1 MNTPETPRP
10 TPDRS
15 DWQRFFKLLASDPR
29 IKPAARPYYARWI
42 EGWLKSGG
50 DRSAALT
57 RRFFEDLGRRT
68 DLADWQFRQAVRAVS
83 LWCRKIADHSW
94 APSFDWRGLA
104 DQALALEDDH
114 RTLLRE
120 STQVVATP
128 AADGTPSAATDHAPA
143 QGEEEALAEAV
154 AKARRAIRL
163 AGLAVATEK
172 TYLQWIT
179 RFGRF
184 RLRRL
189 RHPGLRDLDPASI
202 SRYLEYLA
210 LERRVSPA
218 TQKQALN
225 ALVFLAKKVRGLE
238 EFKLDYRPARQGS
251 RRLPTVL
258 TRNEIRQVLSRLEDP
273 WKLVAELLYGS
284 GLRLMEGLG
293 LRVKDIDFGQ
303 GTITIHDGK
312 GGKHRIVPLPR
323 ALEDRLRQHLQV
335 TRERHQQDLAAGVGE
350 THLTESLRRK
360 YPNAAKEWPWQ
371 FLFASAKICPHPR
384 TGRMARYHLHES
396 SMQRQ
401 FHRAVLA
408 TDLSKRASCHTLRH
422 SFATH
427 LLESGTDIRT
437 VQDLLGHADVS
448 TTMIYLHVIKKPGA
462 GAPSPLDLP

>member
-1 MNTPETPRP
+1 MNTHQNPRP
-10 TPDRS
+10 APDRS
-15 DWQRFFKLLASDPR
+15 DWQRFFNLLASDSG
-29 IKPAARPYYARWI
+29 IKPAARPYYAHWI
-42 EGWLKSGG
+42 EGWLKFGG
-50 DRSAALT
+50 DQSAALT

-68 DLADWQFRQAVRAVS
+68 DLADWQFRQAVRAVA

-120 STQVVATP
+120 TIQVASGAAACSSAT
-128 AADGTPSAATDHAPA
+128 AADHSPAP
-143 QGEEEALAEAV
+143 GEDEALAESL

-238 EFKLDYRPARQGS
+238 EFELDYRPARQ
-251 RRLPTVL
+251 RRQAP
-258 TRNEIRQVLSRLEDP
+258 
-273 WKLVAELLYGS
+273 
-284 GLRLMEGLG
+284 
-293 LRVKDIDFGQ
+293 
-303 GTITIHDGK
+303 
-312 GGKHRIVPLPR
+312 
-323 ALEDRLRQHLQV
+323 DRP
-335 TRERHQQDLAAGVGE
+335 A
-350 THLTESLRRK
+350 
-360 YPNAAKEWPWQ
+360 P
-371 FLFASAKICPHPR
+371 ASP
-384 TGRMARYHLHES
+384 
-396 SMQRQ
+396 
-401 FHRAVLA
+401 
-408 TDLSKRASCHTLRH
+408 
-422 SFATH
+422 
-427 LLESGTDIRT
+427 
-437 VQDLLGHADVS
+437 
-448 TTMIYLHVIKKPGA
+448 
-462 GAPSPLDLP
+462 